1 MEDFLKRLKEERD
14 ELFEKTEKLN
24 NFLSSNKT
32 EFLSKGNLLLLE
44 TQSAIMID
52 YLNVLD
58 IRIELLS
65 K

>member
-14 ELFEKTEKLN
+14 ELLDKTEKLFS
-24 NFLSSNKT
+24 FLSSDKT
-32 EFLSKGNLLLLE
+32 QFISKGNLLLLE
-44 TQSAIMID
+44 KQSDIMEE
-52 YLNVLD
+52 YLNVLT

>member
-14 ELFEKTEKLN
+14 ELLDKTEKLN
-24 NFLSSNKT
+24 SFLSSDKT
-32 EFLSKGNLLLLE
+32 LELSKGNLLLLE
-44 TQSAIMID
+44 TQSAIMGD
-52 YLNVLD
+52 YLNVLT